1 VREERVY
8 KFSLPP
14 SVRLHGLLDTFFP
27 RQWQQDMQM
36 GLHIRLHAL
45 LDFSLIHSVRLGLS
59 EILGRVIQV
68 FKIATQNCT
77 QNF

>member
-1 VREERVY
+1 
-8 KFSLPP
+8 
-14 SVRLHGLLDTFFP
+14 
-27 RQWQQDMQM
+27 M